1 MANLTKLPKEKI
13 DQFVAS
19 HPEWSVEE
27 GKLVAQYTLATF
39 EDAMQALQKIA
50 VYASELNHH
59 PEIYNIYTTLRFT
72 LSTHDAGD
80 VITEK
85 DVALAGRISDV
96 CSDR

>member
-19 HPEWSVEE
+19 HPEWSIEE
-27 GKLVAQYTLATF
+27 GKLVAHYTFASF
-39 EDAMQALQKIA
+39 EDAIQVIQA
-50 VYASELNHH
+50 VASCATELNHH
-59 PEIYNIYTTLRFT
+59 PEICNIYNTLRFT

-85 DVALAGRISDV
+85 DVALAGRISDM